1 MQKTLG
7 GLGDAF
13 AGRGIGIN
21 ETFGQLPDLFPKLA
35 SVMATLR
42 DPNTRLAPFIDSADR
57 LARVLAPV
65 ADSQAHLFGAA
76 ATTFAAFVAD
86 PGSLRDTIDE
96 GARTEADA
104 IPALRRSRPFLQH
117 AAALGAPIQQSADE
131 LHAALPDLDAAVKS
145 ATPVSLRTPAFG
157 KRLDSTLDAVDDL
170 ATDPGTYRALAGTQ
184 ATVKTLQPQ
193 LRYYGPFITVCNYWD
208 FFWPIVA
215 DAGSV
220 KNSLGQSFHAI
231 VANPPEQLN
240 GLGQQGAKRPVN
252 GGSPP
257 PARPPHCT
265 ASPAARRS
273 TTTAP
278 RTARPPS
285 AVTRAGSPRTRR
297 LT

>member
-1 MQKTLG
+1 M
-7 GLGDAF
+7 
-13 AGRGIGIN
+13 
-21 ETFGQLPDLFPKLA
+21 
-35 SVMATLR
+35 
-42 DPNTRLAPFIDSADR
+42 
-57 LARVLAPV
+57 LAPV
-65 ADSQAHLFGAA
+65 ADRQAHLFGAA

-86 PGSLRDTIDE
+86 PDSLRDTIDE

-117 AAALGAPIQQSADE
+117 AAALGAPIEQSADE
-131 LHAALPDLDAAVKS
+131 LDAALPDLDAAVKS

-252 GGSPP
+252 GGVAAPGSSATLHGQPGGAAVNTDGSADCEAVQRGYPSRLASYSAPDLNITVDAHTPGSQGPVYKNLDDVNQAKRKLGVRRVPAGETFVRSPQTGP
-257 PARPPHCT
+257 QLPFEAEGGR
-265 ASPAARRS
+265 
-273 TTTAP
+273 
-278 RTARPPS
+278 
-285 AVTRAGSPRTRR
+285 
-297 LT
+297 